1 MNAVPMKTVAI
12 KAIEVLDLHKSF
24 GDIQAVRGVSF
35 SVGQGEIFSLL
46 GPNGAGKTTTI
57 SMLCCLLHPDSG
69 DALIMGHS
77 VCRDPMGVKAV
88 LGVVPQDIALYED
101 LTARENLTFWGK
113 MYGLRGSALTA
124 RVNEVLEVIG
134 LADRAGGRVGKFSGG
149 MKRRVNIAVALLHKP
164 KVIYMDE
171 PTVGIDPQS
180 RRNILDNVVELKNQG
195 MTVLYTTHYMEE
207 AQELS
212 DHIGIM
218 DHGEMIASGTHAE
231 LVRIVGEMDRII
243 LSVSKINALSVS
255 EALIQA
261 WRTLPGVRQVTL
273 ENETVTLLVVD
284 GHQVLPAIFEVASS
298 RGVRITRADV
308 LEPNLEA
315 VFLQLT
321 GRALRD

>member
-1 MNAVPMKTVAI
+1 MKT
-12 KAIEVLDLHKSF
+12 IEVQGLQKSF
-24 GDIQAVRGVSF
+24 GEIQAVQGVSF
-35 SVGQGEIFSLL
+35 SVEQGEIFSLL

-57 SMLCCLLHPDSG
+57 SMLCCLLRPDGG
-69 DALIMGHS
+69 DALVMGHS
-77 VCRDPMGVKAV
+77 MCKDPMGVKSV

-113 MYGLRGSALTA
+113 MYGLRGSALSS

-134 LADRAGGRVGKFSGG
+134 LADRAKDRVAKFSGG
-149 MKRRVNIAVALLHKP
+149 MKRRVNIAVALIHKP

-218 DHGEMIASGTHAE
+218 DHGEMIACGTHAE
-231 LVRIVGEMDRII
+231 LVRIVGELDRIS
-243 LSVSKINALSVS
+243 LAVSKLTTQTGS
-255 EALIQA
+255 ETMLQDL
-261 WRTLPGVRQVTL
+261 RGLPGVHQVDL
-273 ENETVTLLVVD
+273 EDETITLLVAD
-284 GHQVLPAIFEVASS
+284 GHQLLPAIFEVAAAQ
-298 RGVRITRADV
+298 RIKITRADV

>member
-1 MNAVPMKTVAI
+1 MDT
-12 KAIEVLDLHKSF
+12 IEVQDLRKAF
-24 GDIQAVRGVSF
+24 GDIQAVNGVSF
-35 SVGQGEIFSLL
+35 NVSQGEIFSLL

-57 SMLCCLLHPDSG
+57 SMLCCLLRPDAG
-69 DALIMGHS
+69 DALVMGHS
-77 VCRDPMGVKAV
+77 IRKNPNGIKAL

-113 MYGLRGSALTA
+113 MYGLRGVALKA

-134 LADRAGGRVGKFSGG
+134 LSERANDRVAKFSGG

-212 DHIGIM
+212 DHIAIM
-218 DHGEMIASGTHAE
+218 DHGKMIACGTHAE
-231 LVRIVGEMDRII
+231 LVRIVGQMDRITLTI
-243 LSVSKINALSVS
+243 SMKTADTEIERLLK
-255 EALIQA
+255 A
-261 WRTLPGVRQVTL
+261 WRAVEGVRQVTA
-273 ENETVTLLVVD
+273 EDETITLLAED
-284 GHQVLPAIFEVASS
+284 SHRVLPSIFEVASTN
-298 RGVRITRADV
+298 GVRITGTDIQ
-308 LEPNLEA
+308 EPNLES
-315 VFLQLT
+315 VFLHLT

>member
-1 MNAVPMKTVAI
+1 MKT
-12 KAIEVLDLHKSF
+12 IEVQDLHKSF
-24 GDIQAVRGVSF
+24 GETQAVRGVSF
-35 SVGQGEIFSLL
+35 SADQGEIFSLL

-57 SMLCCLLHPDSG
+57 SMLCCLLRPDSG

-77 VCRDPMGVKAV
+77 ICKDPMGVKSV

-101 LTARENLTFWGK
+101 LSARENLTFWGK
-113 MYGLRGSALTA
+113 MYGLRGSTLAS

-134 LADRAGGRVGKFSGG
+134 LADRAGDRVGKFSGG

-164 KVIYMDE
+164 QVIYMDE

-180 RRNILDNVVELKNQG
+180 RRNILDNVIDLKNQG

-207 AQELS
+207 AQEIS

-231 LVRIVGEMDRII
+231 LVRTVGEMDRIT
-243 LSVSKINALSVS
+243 LAVSKLTTQSGVEAILQALR
-255 EALIQA
+255 A
-261 WRTLPGVRQVTL
+261 LPGVRQATL
-273 ENETVTLLVVD
+273 EDETLALLVVD
-284 GHQVLPAIFEVASS
+284 GHRLLPAIFDVATTQQ
-298 RGVRITRADV
+298 VKITRADV

>member
-1 MNAVPMKTVAI
+1 MKT
-12 KAIEVLDLHKSF
+12 IEVHDLYKSF
-24 GDIQAVRGVSF
+24 GDVQAVRGVSF
-35 SVGQGEIFSLL
+35 SAEQGEVFSLL

-57 SMLCCLLHPDSG
+57 SMLCCLLRPDSG
-69 DALIMGHS
+69 DALIMGCS
-77 VCRDPMGVKAV
+77 VCKDPMGVKSV

-101 LTARENLTFWGK
+101 LTTRENLTFWGK
-113 MYGLRGSALTA
+113 MYGLRGSALKS
-124 RVNEVLEVIG
+124 RVNEVLQVIG
-134 LADRAGGRVGKFSGG
+134 LADRANESVARFSGG

-180 RRNILDNVVELKNQG
+180 RRNILDNVVELKKQG

-218 DHGEMIASGTHAE
+218 DHGEMIACGTHAE

-243 LSVSKINALSVS
+243 LTVNEYNIQSGV
-255 EALIQA
+255 EALLQA
-261 WRTLPGVRQVTL
+261 FRALPGVRQVDIK
-273 ENETVTLLVVD
+273 NELITLLVVD
-284 GHQVLPAIFEVASS
+284 GHQLLPAIFEVAAAQQ
-298 RGVRITRADV
+298 VKITRADV